1 MSSAQ
6 RNASERRQFGEPDP
20 DADVGGSEVGE
31 FVRSRRDDS
40 TPFERELWDVL
51 DGIPDPHIPVSL
63 VEMAMIYD
71 VRNDDGHVT
80 VEMSFPCMG
89 CPAYDMIHNDVRSCL
104 TVLDGVDEVEVDVVW
119 DPVWT
124 KDMLTADV
132 REKMRTSGISI

>member
-6 RNASERRQFGEPDP
+6 RNGDELTDISQT
-20 DADVGGSEVGE
+20 SE
-31 FVRSRRDDS
+31 FVEGRRADT

-51 DGIPDPHIPVSL
+51 DEIPDPHIPVSL

-71 VRNDDGHVT
+71 VTENDGHVT

-104 TVLDGVDEVEVDVVW
+104 TVVDGVDEVDIDVVW
-119 DPVWT
+119 DPVWS
-124 KDMLTADV
+124 KDMLTESV
-132 REKMRTSGISI
+132 RKKIREAGISL

>member
-6 RNASERRQFGEPDP
+6 RNTST
-20 DADVGGSEVGE
+20 ADVSETSE
-31 FVRSRRDDS
+31 FVEQRRADS
-40 TPFERELWDVL
+40 TPFERELWDII
-51 DGIPDPHIPVSL
+51 DEIPDPHIPVSI

-89 CPAYDMIHNDVRSCL
+89 CPAYDMIHNDIRSCL
-104 TVLDGVDEVEVDVVW
+104 SVIDGVDEVEIDVVW

-124 KDMLTADV
+124 KDMLTESV
-132 REKMRTSGISI
+132 REKMHEAGISL